1 MSVPLYLCS
10 SPEQTAKIRPYFAS
24 AILRNVKFT
33 ERSYQS
39 FIELQDKLHQN
50 ICRRRQ
56 LVAIGTHDLD
66 TLKGPFRYEARPPK
80 DIKFVPL
87 NKDKEY
93 TAEELMTVYEVSFL
107 SFQVLYFSD
116 MSSEREASR
125 KIPAHHPRLAGLPHH
140 LRRGGSGSV
149 HAPNYQL
156 RAQQDHS
163 EHAQCVHRRDSHRPD
178 QAEHR
183 RKHHCDHVL
192 RILRG
197 TLHVRYVR

>member
-1 MSVPLYLCS
+1 MCVPFCYVCS
-10 SPEQTAKIRPYFAS
+10 STAQTAKIRPYFAS

-80 DIKFVPL
+80 DIKFIPL

-93 TAEELMTVYEVSFL
+93 TAEELMTVYEVR
-107 SFQVLYFSD
+107 VCG
-116 MSSEREASR
+116 MT
-125 KIPAHHPRLAGLPHH
+125 
-140 LRRGGSGSV
+140 
-149 HAPNYQL
+149 
-156 RAQQDHS
+156 
-163 EHAQCVHRRDSHRPD
+163 
-178 QAEHR
+178 QA
-183 RKHHCDHVL
+183 
-192 RILRG
+192 
-197 TLHVRYVR
+197 